1 MKVFEYLKSNSLPN
15 GFVALQ
21 EMTFKGKTLYSL
33 GTKISCNVAIAFIGS
48 KSLEVVET
56 KNDDQGRI
64 LILDIKI
71 CDKELLPLKLYN
83 ANTEKKQL
91 DTLTKLSEVLYSIP
105 NIINEN
111 VILGGDLN
119 FFFNASLETQG
130 VSPVLKKHL
139 TKRTFHQNG
148 ISGRIQ
154 RRLNYF
160 LISNFLQETI
170 IRAAVLVSFCS
181 DHSPI
186 TFELNLN

>member
-1 MKVFEYLKSNSLPN
+1 M
-15 GFVALQ
+15 
-21 EMTFKGKTLYSL
+21 
-33 GTKISCNVAIAFIGS
+33 
-48 KSLEVVET
+48 
-56 KNDDQGRI
+56 
-64 LILDIKI
+64 
-71 CDKELLPLKLYN
+71 
-83 ANTEKKQL
+83 
-91 DTLTKLSEVLYSIP
+91 LYSIP

-119 FFFNASLETQG
+119 FFFNTSLETQG
-130 VSPVLKKHL
+130 GNPVLKKHL

-170 IRAAVLVSFCS
+170 IRADVLVSFCS

-186 TFELNLN
+186 TFTIAFELNNKRGKGLWKFNKSFLSNDEYTNKLKNHISESLTILDQNGIREDQIK